1 MDALSGGRR
10 SGLAHATALPRPI
23 VRVAHA
29 PRHARSTPPR
39 PDASTRCRGPA
50 DPVLLRGLARRTFDP
65 DGLRIGCDPACSPCV
80 PCVPVSFPNVGGP
93 SDLSNSPCD
102 GRRRVIAIRPME
114 PDPAPPWPS
123 AEIFTKANKLVPII
137 SLSVDCAPSYPC

>member
-1 MDALSGGRR
+1 MLQRDAGAPPIPCFCAGSRGGT
-10 SGLAHATALPRPI
+10 L
-23 VRVAHA
+23 
-29 PRHARSTPPR
+29 
-39 PDASTRCRGPA
+39 
-50 DPVLLRGLARRTFDP
+50 DP
-65 DGLRIGCDPACSPCV
+65 DRLRTGGDPACSPRV

-123 AEIFTKANKLVPII
+123 AEIFTKANKLVSII